1 MACSSKNSV
10 RYFIGG
16 HVFVVNGNDSV
27 ECVRNMVGFD
37 VFEIDENEKRDEIEP
52 WIVNLDEEL
61 FSIIPYN
68 KVYEVESD
76 GITSMF
82 GLRGGVPTFVMRC
95 DERNVHF
102 TMEYRDG
109 QIFGTSLADA
119 DAMRFALWFA
129 FNLFGSEVGAYGVH
143 TSCVVYENQ
152 AVMFLGESGTGK
164 STHTRLWYNNFDGA
178 FLLNDDSPIV
188 STESGSP
195 VVYGSPWS
203 GKTPCYK
210 TQSYPLKA
218 IVRLAQAPEN
228 KMRRLSP
235 LESITAL
242 FPSFPPAFAK
252 VEELNGKMLDS
263 VSEILMQVPVYKLD
277 CLPNVEA
284 AELSRKTIF
293 GK

>member
-1 MACSSKNSV
+1 MSVNGGGSV
-10 RYFIGG
+10 R
-16 HVFVVNGNDSV
+16 
-27 ECVRNMVGFD
+27 CVRDIPGFD
-37 VFEIDENEKRDEIEP
+37 VFEISENSTDRHDGIEP
-52 WIVNLDEEL
+52 WIVNLDEKV
-61 FSIIPYN
+61 FSLAPVN
-68 KVYEVESD
+68 KVYEIESD
-76 GITSMF
+76 GIVSRF
-82 GLRGGVPTFVMRC
+82 GFKGDIPVFEMEC
-95 DERNVHF
+95 EERDICF
-102 TMEYRDG
+102 SMEYRDG
-109 QIFGTSLADA
+109 QVFGSSLDDV

-143 TSCVVYENQ
+143 TSCLVYEGQ

-178 FLLNDDSPIV
+178 SLLNDDSPIV
-188 STESGSP
+188 STESGRP
-195 VVYGSPWS
+195 MVFGSPWS

-218 IVRLAQAPEN
+218 VVRLAQAPEN
-228 KMRRLSP
+228 KMRRLNP

-252 VEELNGKMLDS
+252 VDDLNGKMLGS

-277 CLPNVEA
+277 CLPDVEA

>member
-1 MACSSKNSV
+1 MVINGGGSV
-10 RYFIGG
+10 Q
-16 HVFVVNGNDSV
+16 
-27 ECVRNMVGFD
+27 CVRNIAGFD
-37 VFEIDENEKRDEIEP
+37 VFEIDENSTDRHDDIEP
-52 WIVNLDEEL
+52 WIVNLDERML
-61 FSIIPYN
+61 SLAPLR
-68 KVYEVESD
+68 KVYEIESD
-76 GITSMF
+76 GITSRF
-82 GLRGGVPTFVMRC
+82 GFKGDIPTFEMEC
-95 DERNVHF
+95 EERNIRF
-102 TMEYRDG
+102 GMEYRDG
-109 QIFGTSLADA
+109 QVFGSSLDDV

-143 TSCVVYENQ
+143 TSCLVYEGQ

-178 FLLNDDSPIV
+178 SLLNDDSPVV

-195 VVYGSPWS
+195 VVFGSPWS

-218 IVRLAQAPEN
+218 VVRLAQAPEN
-228 KMRRLSP
+228 KMRRLNP

-252 VEELNGKMLDS
+252 VDELNGKMLDS

-277 CLPNVEA
+277 CLPDVEA
-284 AELSRKTIF
+284 AELSKKTIF

>member
-1 MACSSKNSV
+1 M
-10 RYFIGG
+10 
-16 HVFVVNGNDSV
+16 VVNGGDSV
-27 ECVRNMVGFD
+27 RCVREMNGFD
-37 VFEIDENEKRDEIEP
+37 VFEIGENSIEKHDGIEP
-52 WIVNLDEEL
+52 WIVNLDEKVL
-61 FSIIPYN
+61 SLTSLK

-76 GITSMF
+76 GITSRF
-82 GLRGGVPTFVMRC
+82 GFRGDIPAFEMESE
-95 DERNVHF
+95 ERNVRF
-102 TMEYRDG
+102 NMEYRGG
-109 QIFGTSLADA
+109 QVFGSSLDDA

-129 FNLFGSEVGAYGVH
+129 FNLFGSEAGAYGVH
-143 TSCVVYENQ
+143 TSCVVYEGQ

-164 STHTRLWYNNFDGA
+164 STHTKLWYNNFDGA
-178 FLLNDDSPIV
+178 SLLNDDSPIV
-188 STESGSP
+188 STESGKP
-195 VVYGSPWS
+195 MVYGSPWS

-218 IVRLAQAPEN
+218 VVRLAQAPEN
-228 KMRRLSP
+228 KMRRLNP

-252 VEELNGKMLDS
+252 VDELNGKVLDS

-277 CLPNVEA
+277 CLPDVEA